1 MAYYNTMIL
10 GNHKDLKFEIR
21 LVIITC
27 FILSFSLLFFSILN
41 AFLGFAE
48 SAVFCI
54 IGCFVYGLYFLFYR
68 KGIFI
73 NPYYPSLL
81 FVTLLFLNLFW
92 FYNYGSKSEILSL
105 FLVLYAFFILVW
117 EKQKIVFLSI
127 IVLLNIL
134 ILFILEI
141 NNPDI
146 VGSYPNEKARVF
158 DSYAVFIVS
167 MLLILVSALSVKSNY
182 LKKRE
187 EAKRSDQM
195 KSAFLANMSH
205 EIRTPLN
212 SIIGFSSLICDDFY
226 DEKSHKEFK
235 GIIESNSEY
244 LLHLIDDIVDLAKL
258 ESENITFEHTEVDVV
273 GLLEQL
279 RSNFMRL
286 LDEEKSQQLT
296 IRTDITQKK
305 GVLVADPVRLEQV
318 LRNLIENAIK
328 FTDKGEIVF
337 GCKEMENEFLFF
349 VRDTGIGIRE
359 ANLEKIF
366 KRFEKIDENST
377 KMIRGAG
384 IGLFLSKQL
393 IEKFGGRIW
402 VESKYKEGSTFY
414 FTIKDMSMVISK

>member
-1 MAYYNTMIL
+1 MAHCNSMIL
-10 GNHKDLKFEIR
+10 GNQKDLKFEIR
-21 LVIITC
+21 LAIITC
-27 FILSFSLLFFSILN
+27 FVLSLALLFFSIQN
-41 AFLGFAE
+41 AFLGFKE
-48 SAVFCI
+48 SAI
-54 IGCFVYGLYFLFYR
+54 YSTIGCLVYGIYFFSYR
-68 KGIFI
+68 KRIFVH
-73 NPYYPSLL
+73 PYYPSLL
-81 FVTLLFLNLFW
+81 IVTLLFLNLFW
-92 FYNYGSKSEILSL
+92 VYNYGSKSEILSL

-127 IVLLNIL
+127 IVFFNIL

-141 NNPDI
+141 NDPDI
-146 VGSYPNEKARVF
+146 VGSYPNERARVL
-158 DSYAVFIVS
+158 DSYAVFTVS
-167 MLLILVSALSVKSNY
+167 MVLVLASSVSVKNNY
-182 LKKRE
+182 LRKSE

-226 DEKSHKEFK
+226 DEKSRKEFK
-235 GIIESNSEY
+235 SIIESNSEY

-258 ESENITFEHTEVDVV
+258 ESENFTFNYAVVDVH

-279 RSNFMRL
+279 KSNFIRL
-286 LDEEKSQQLT
+286 LDEEKSQQLV
-296 IRTDITQKK
+296 IRTDVSQIRE
-305 GVLVADPVRLEQV
+305 VLVADPVRLEQV

-337 GCKEMENEFLFF
+337 GCKKMKDEFLFF

-359 ANLEKIF
+359 ANLKMIFDRFVKI
-366 KRFEKIDENST
+366 EENST
-377 KMIRGAG
+377 RKIRGAG

-402 VESKYKEGSTFY
+402 VESKYMKGSTFY
-414 FTIKDMSMVISK
+414 FTIKDRSMVVS

>member
-1 MAYYNTMIL
+1 MAHCNSMIL
-10 GNHKDLKFEIR
+10 GNQKDLKFEIR
-21 LVIITC
+21 LAIITC
-27 FILSFSLLFFSILN
+27 FVLSLALLFFSIQN
-41 AFLGFAE
+41 AFLGFNV
-48 SAVFCI
+48 SAIFST
-54 IGCFVYGLYFLFYR
+54 IGCLVYGMYFFFYR
-68 KGIFI
+68 KRILI
-73 NPYYPSLL
+73 NPYYLPLL
-81 FVTLLFLNLFW
+81 LVTLLFLNLFW
-92 FYNYGSKSEILSL
+92 YYNFGSKSEILSL

-127 IVLLNIL
+127 IVFLNIL

-141 NNPDI
+141 NIPDI
-146 VGSYPNEKARVF
+146 VGSYPSEKARVL
-158 DSYAVFIVS
+158 DSYAVVIVS
-167 MLLILVSALSVKSNY
+167 MVLVLVSSVTVKNNY
-182 LKKRE
+182 LKKSE

-226 DEKSHKEFK
+226 DEKSRKEFK
-235 GIIESNSEY
+235 GVVESNSEY

-258 ESENITFEHTEVDVV
+258 ESENFTFNYTAVDIY

-279 RSNFMRL
+279 KSNFIRL
-286 LDEEKSQQLT
+286 LDEEKSQQLV
-296 IRTDITQKK
+296 IRTDVSQIR

-337 GCKEMENEFLFF
+337 GCKKMKDEFLFF

-359 ANLEKIF
+359 ANLENIFDRFVKI
-366 KRFEKIDENST
+366 EENST
-377 KMIRGAG
+377 RKIRGAG

-402 VESKYKEGSTFY
+402 VESKYMKGSTFY
-414 FTIKDMSMVISK
+414 FTIKDRSMVVS